1 MEIKYSLFHRP
12 KEPLGLLVEGHSH
25 PMKLGH
31 LLCHLCRDAG
41 ITQLQCVQF
50 TTLMTD
56 HIFEAVRSAAD
67 AVKMSDVSKVQW
79 VKYGLTYVFI

>member
-1 MEIKYSLFHRP
+1 
-12 KEPLGLLVEGHSH
+12 
-25 PMKLGH
+25 MKLGH

-56 HIFEAVRSAAD
+56 GIFEAVRITAN
-67 AVKMSDVSKVQW
+67 AVKMSNVYK
-79 VKYGLTYVFI
+79 GPEC